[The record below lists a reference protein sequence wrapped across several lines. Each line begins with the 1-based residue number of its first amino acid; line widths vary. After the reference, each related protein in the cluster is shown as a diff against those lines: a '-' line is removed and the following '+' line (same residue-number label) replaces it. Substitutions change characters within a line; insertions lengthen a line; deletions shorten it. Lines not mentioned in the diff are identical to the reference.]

1 MTPHFNSPSFS
12 ASGGQEYMDANV
24 HTASPARLRLMLI
37 ERGVEVA
44 AQIADAWRASKTPGS
59 QESPGASE
67 YSLKLLEIL
76 NELLSGVTG
85 DQDEV
90 CRKVADLYVF
100 LVQHLI
106 AAEEIGNADAIDEI
120 RLVLET
126 EAETWRLV
134 CVNEV
139 PGIRPEIATP
149 SGAATSGGLNLQ
161 A

>member
-1 MTPHFNSPSFS
+1 MTPHFHGT
-12 ASGGQEYMDANV
+12 ARGQEYLDTTV

-44 AQIADAWRASKTPGS
+44 ARLGEIWRS
-59 QESPGASE
+59 GAQPPFANE
-67 YSLKLLEIL
+67 QSLRLLEIL
-76 NELLSGVTG
+76 NELLSGVTS
-85 DQDEV
+85 DQYEV

-106 AAEEIGNADAIDEI
+106 AAEEIGNADAADEI

-134 CVNEV
+134 CMNEALAHH
-139 PGIRPEIATP
+139 PLTDFFAPPHEPHGQA
-149 SGAATSGGLNLQ
+149 SGGGLNLQ

>member
-1 MTPHFNSPSFS
+1 MTPHFHGN
-12 ASGGQEYMDANV
+12 ARGQEYLDTTV

-44 AQIADAWRASKTPGS
+44 ARLAEIWRGS
-59 QESPGASE
+59 RQPPFANEH
-67 YSLKLLEIL
+67 SLRLLEIL
-76 NELLSGVTG
+76 NELLSGVTS
-85 DQDEV
+85 DQYEV

-106 AAEEIGNADAIDEI
+106 AAEDSGNADAVDEI

-134 CVNEV
+134 CVKEAMAH
-139 PGIRPEIATP
+139 RPLSEFSSP
-149 SGAATSGGLNLQ
+149 SPDPHAGASSGGLNLQ